1 MPKDTKKIYDQTPHK
16 IRENFE
22 DVRYLIA
29 LYNIYLTR
37 VEQLNQKVDRLWQA
51 VSGMSEG
58 L

>member
-1 MPKDTKKIYDQTPHK
+1 MAKNTKKTYDQTPHK

-37 VEQLNQKVDRLWQA
+37 LEQINQKVDRVWQV
-51 VSGMSEG
+51 VSSR
-58 L
+58 